1 MCVSMCMH
9 ARNMYVCAYA
19 CACMCVIIGLC
30 VHVPVCVYVGVPVC
44 VCACMHANAKYISF
58 NSLQT
63 LHFDFCGSHPAHAG
77 SCTSVEAPLIMV
89 RVMITPSYLIICCDR

>member
-44 VCACMHANAKYISF
+44 VCMHACKCKIYFFQLLANTALRFLRQSPSTCWQLHVCRGTTDKGQGHDNA
-58 NSLQT
+58 
-63 LHFDFCGSHPAHAG
+63 
-77 SCTSVEAPLIMV
+77 
-89 RVMITPSYLIICCDR
+89 